1 MCCPIAAAARV
12 DGGSMAALSQLRN
25 YVLATVFGLAMVGSA
40 AVGIHGPAVAIAG
53 AAAITVGVGMVP
65 GPVGRPIA
73 TLAVLLSICAVVKS
87 DPSPLLAAVSG
98 LCAAGYLIFRHGS
111 AVIGSRATLVGALGF
126 TFAGLVATSFPLQ
139 LPWLPLV
146 APLAV
151 VAIYV
156 LVTRPFV
163 GR

>member
-1 MCCPIAAAARV
+1 
-12 DGGSMAALSQLRN
+12 
-25 YVLATVFGLAMVGSA
+25 MV
-40 AVGIHGPAVAIAG
+40 I
-53 AAAITVGVGMVP
+53 
-65 GPVGRPIA
+65 RPIA
-73 TLAVLLSICAVVKS
+73 TLAVLLSVLAMTLS

-98 LCAAGYLIFRHGS
+98 LCAAGYLIFRYGS
-111 AVIGSRATLVGALGF
+111 AVIGSGATLVGAVGF

-139 LPWLPLV
+139 VPWLPLV

-156 LVTRPFV
+156 LATRPFV